1 MVRSGCPSL
10 TVSPSATWTS
20 LTVPRRGTKTFAVPF
35 VGVRYPTA
43 VSLRA
48 YCATKRKPIRSATTA
63 ATNPGRDL
71 QRQRLERSDVAPLP
85 VMPLEVDR
93 LLPEQLT

>member
-1 MVRSGCPSL
+1 M
-10 TVSPSATWTS
+10 
-20 LTVPRRGTKTFAVPF
+20 VPRRGTKTFAVPF

-63 ATNPGRDL
+63 ATN
-71 QRQRLERSDVAPLP
+71 QVATFSESGWSEATSPHC
-85 VMPLEVDR
+85 R
-93 LLPEQLT
+93 